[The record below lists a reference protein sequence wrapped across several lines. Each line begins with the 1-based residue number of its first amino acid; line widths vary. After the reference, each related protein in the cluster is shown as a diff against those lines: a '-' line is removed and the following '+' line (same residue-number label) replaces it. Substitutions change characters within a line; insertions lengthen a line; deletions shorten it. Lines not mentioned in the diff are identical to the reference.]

1 MYADGPKRAV
11 EADRYDHSF
20 HSGTDLS
27 ALCVYFVHIVDLV
40 GLELEPGGQERLDVK
55 GVLGVRV
62 GSVWVIGVLGDV
74 VLVREE
80 RPHTTQLED
89 ALSAVH
95 DSQFILAHKLFATMS
110 SDEFKIGKK
119 IPLLVMR
126 RGIKCDIQKLD
137 SQLLNNIA

>member
-11 EADRYDHSF
+11 EADRYDHSYY
-20 HSGTDLS
+20 SGTDLS

-89 ALSAVH
+89 TLASVH

-110 SDEFKIGKK
+110 SDEFKKGKK
-119 IPLLVMR
+119 ITVKMSKSGYLTTEKSVVV
-126 RGIKCDIQKLD
+126 K
-137 SQLLNNIA
+137 